1 MSNAF
6 YVYHCSQEGGLATR
20 QLENRNGRDIRGIC
34 FSDDAQT
41 EYGPHVYR
49 TEIPSSHSLLTS
61 DMFWQIAISAEGSI
75 EYPVNRDGEEISI
88 TKQDVRAACRQAMAT
103 LDMDPELFPAVYS
116 CAIKQASCSEDEEL
130 EEAGINGWDLQSVR
144 ALTAH
149 NLGLWGA
156 EIEDD
161 TGLAYITAN
170 TDLALDKV
178 ASDDEGEQ
186 DESALDPNGF
196 YVVQAS
202 CKPPRPS
209 VVATQDQDY
218 GMAL

>member
-6 YVYHCSQEGGLATR
+6 HVYHCSQEGDLATR
-20 QLENRNGRDIRGIC
+20 QLENQNGRDIHGIC
-34 FSDDAQT
+34 FSDDPQT

-49 TEIPSSHSLLTS
+49 TEIPSSYSLLTS
-61 DMFWQIAISAEGSI
+61 DMLWQITVSAEGAI
-75 EYPVNRDGEEISI
+75 EYPINREGEEITI

-116 CAIKQASCSEDEEL
+116 CAIKDAGCCEDEEL

-156 EIEDD
+156 EIDDD
-161 TGLAYITAN
+161 TGTAYITAN

-178 ASDDEGEQ
+178 AFDDESEQ
-186 DESALDPNGF
+186 DENALDPSGY

-202 CKPPRPS
+202 CKPPKLS
-209 VVATQDQDY
+209 LVATHDQDY